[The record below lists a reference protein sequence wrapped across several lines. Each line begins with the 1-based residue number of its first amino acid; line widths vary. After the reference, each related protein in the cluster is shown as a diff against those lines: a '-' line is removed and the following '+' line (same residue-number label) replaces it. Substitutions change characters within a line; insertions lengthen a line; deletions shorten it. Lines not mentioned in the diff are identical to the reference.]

1 MPSVTLDALVAGLRR
16 RGTPLAS
23 ESALFV
29 ALECA
34 DAINATPRALTTARV
49 SIDSEGHVDAA
60 GCDESSETLA
70 VRSIGALVRALCEPI
85 PATVR
90 EFVRRTED
98 GSIAKVASAAN
109 ELEALLVPLNR
120 GAARR
125 VVARLAREVAKDPP
139 LDPISAPAPG
149 PSASASAEP
158 SALSS
163 SVDTEPEGNALG
175 DAATSAGATATVAD
189 MTPLP
194 SKLPPPPRL
203 GSLTSLPIGPSRDGD
218 TELHAGETS
227 DAPEHGADHTVPD
240 GDALETS
247 RSDAEESLDTPRKP
261 GPMESRKPLI
271 FVGVFFLCAVLFFLW
286 RVAHR

>member
-34 DAINATPRALTTARV
+34 DAITAAPRSLSTARV
-49 SIDSEGHVDAA
+49 SIDSEGRVDAIA
-60 GCDESSETLA
+60 CDESSETAA
-70 VRSIGALVRALCEPI
+70 VRSIGALVRALCEPV

-90 EFVRRTED
+90 EFIRRTED

-125 VVARLAREVAKDPP
+125 VVSRLAREVAKDPP
-139 LDPISAPAPG
+139 PEAISAPAP
-149 PSASASAEP
+149 PTHAAASSEP
-158 SALSS
+158 SALGS
-163 SVDTEPEGNALG
+163 SVDTEPEGNATG
-175 DAATSAGATATVAD
+175 DAATSAGATATVVD

-218 TELHAGETS
+218 AELHAGEVAEDETG
-227 DAPEHGADHTVPD
+227 GADHTVPD
-240 GDALETS
+240 GDALETA
-247 RSDAEESLDTPRKP
+247 RSDAEESLDTPRKT
-261 GPMESRKPLI
+261 GATESRKPLI
-271 FVGVFFLCAVLFFLW
+271 FVGVFFVCAVLFFLW

>member
-34 DAINATPRALTTARV
+34 DAITAAPRALTTARV
-49 SIDSEGHVDAA
+49 SIDSEGRVDAS
-60 GCDESSETLA
+60 GCDESSETAA
-70 VRSIGALVRALCEPI
+70 VRSIGALVRALCEPV

-90 EFVRRTED
+90 EFIRRTED

-125 VVARLAREVAKDPP
+125 VVSRLAREVAKDPQP
-139 LDPISAPAPG
+139 EAISAPAPTHAAT
-149 PSASASAEP
+149 ASEP
-158 SALSS
+158 SALGS
-163 SVDTEPEGNALG
+163 SVDTEPEGNALS
-175 DAATSAGATATVAD
+175 DASTSAGATATVAD

-218 TELHAGETS
+218 GELHAGEVAE
-227 DAPEHGADHTVPD
+227 DEGRGADHTVPD
-240 GDALETS
+240 GDALETG
-247 RSDAEESLDTPRKP
+247 RSDAEESLDAPRKP
-261 GPMESRKPLI
+261 GATESRKPLI
-271 FVGVFFLCAVLFFLW
+271 FVGVFFVCAVLFFLW